1 MTATITGD
9 YSKYPASIR
18 EVFPCLAG
26 EVCDLR
32 QAWEVYSHL
41 FMEEK
46 DLTDAMAERLGG
58 VLGMFQ
64 SMLQDEMFL
73 SIARL
78 TDRDSRMQANLSLWS
93 LLAAIP
99 DAHDAGFDQNVRSA
113 LDRVCAAAAGVRK
126 HRHKRIAHFD
136 LRVSL
141 SSAILPVVTFKE
153 IREVLEQIESFLT
166 YSIGSSRKRR
176 CFSIAYRLATSLTR
190 QKPLPT
196 KRELMMLSKLRVRFP
211 NWSGDGERRDEQSP
225 TTACSGWEP
234 AVHLSATPVSAA
246 AGSHR

>member
-41 FMEEK
+41 FMQEK
-46 DLTDAMAERLGG
+46 DLTETMAERLGG

-78 TDRDSRMQANLSLWS
+78 TDRDSRIQANLSFWS

-99 DAHDAGFDQNVRSA
+99 DAHDAGFEQKVRSA
-113 LDRVCAAAAGVRK
+113 LDRVCAAANGVRK

-136 LRVSL
+136 LGVSL

-153 IREVLEQIESFLT
+153 IREVLEQIESFLNLFYWEFEKT
-166 YSIGSSRKRR
+166 TML
-176 CFSIAYRLATSLTR
+176 FDSL
-190 QKPLPT
+190 PA
-196 KRELMMLSKLRVRFP
+196 
-211 NWSGDGERRDEQSP
+211 RDI
-225 TTACSGWEP
+225 TDP
-234 AVHLSATPVSAA
+234 AVATTYKARAYDALEAEGAIPTLEWRRR
-246 AGSHR
+246 AGR

>member
-153 IREVLEQIESFLT
+153 IREVLEQIESFLNLFYWEFEKTTMLFDSLPARDITDAAEATT
-166 YSIGSSRKRR
+166 YKARAYDALEAEGTIPKLEWRR
-176 CFSIAYRLATSLTR
+176 RATR
-190 QKPLPT
+190 
-196 KRELMMLSKLRVRFP
+196 
-211 NWSGDGERRDEQSP
+211 
-225 TTACSGWEP
+225 
-234 AVHLSATPVSAA
+234 
-246 AGSHR
+246 